1 MDNETFWTLIERSR
15 HEEAVPAERLE
26 WLMTTVAKLPVP
38 EIVGFQAC
46 LEDARLPLD
55 SWELWAAADRIL
67 GGYCSDDGF
76 WYFQAWVI
84 GLGRAAYEA
93 VVADPDSLAEIRELR
108 QLAGRPDDHW
118 SEEEW
123 PDWEGLDYVATEA
136 FEEQTGED
144 EDAFEELLIAAG
156 VDGPASP
163 DPTGERWDVKD
174 EAEAARRL
182 PRLSVLFPLNR

>member
-108 QLAGRPDDHW
+108 QLAGGP
-118 SEEEW
+118 
-123 PDWEGLDYVATEA
+123 TT
-136 FEEQTGED
+136 TG
-144 EDAFEELLIAAG
+144 
-156 VDGPASP
+156 
-163 DPTGERWDVKD
+163 
-174 EAEAARRL
+174 ARRSGRTGRAWTTSR
-182 PRLSVLFPLNR
+182 PRPSRSRRARTRTPSRNC